1 MKPSKIDNPDKIEL
15 FCSMKKM
22 VLLLFVLFS
31 LNSCFNA
38 ERDCEN
44 FKTGTYEFE
53 TYISGELQ
61 KSRFIRN
68 DSIEIEMYQGKTD
81 TSSVRWINDCEYIL
95 KNKNPKGMAEEK
107 PIHIKILT
115 TSKNEYTFEY
125 GQVGDTKKARGQVR
139 KVSSDF

>member
-1 MKPSKIDNPDKIEL
+1 
-15 FCSMKKM
+15 M
-22 VLLLFVLFS
+22 VLLLVVIFS

-68 DSIEIEMYQGKTD
+68 DSIEIEIYQGKTD